1 MRAGH
6 SLGGALATL
15 AAHDL
20 QAEFGFP
27 HLHCYTFGAPR
38 TGNHA
43 FAAETS
49 RLVPETWHIINDRA
63 HLLASMA
70 PVLGRLMILTPRDC
84 VPQRILLP
92 GLGSS
97 GLRTR
102 GDTSFATCN
111 RLWATHHQKCTPH
124 SQAISQISCAGARS
138 GHRCIINVRG
148 DILVRPFPLE
158 QRLFLDLRGE
168 PPWPMHLCRKLVHPA
183 TGDSGVLRA
192 GGKLKQHLLM
202 SYARAMVAI
211 CDAQFTAKCLKG

>member
-49 RLVPETWHIINDRA
+49 RLVPETWHVINDRA
-63 HLLASMA
+63 LFFRLCS
-70 PVLGRLMILTPRDC
+70 PGTVLVRLMIVTPGRC
-84 VPQRILLP
+84 VLQRIRSP
-92 GLGSS
+92 ALGSS

-102 GDTSFATCN
+102 GDTSSAT
-111 RLWATHHQKCTPH
+111 
-124 SQAISQISCAGARS
+124 
-138 GHRCIINVRG
+138 
-148 DILVRPFPLE
+148 
-158 QRLFLDLRGE
+158 
-168 PPWPMHLCRKLVHPA
+168 
-183 TGDSGVLRA
+183 
-192 GGKLKQHLLM
+192 
-202 SYARAMVAI
+202 
-211 CDAQFTAKCLKG
+211 